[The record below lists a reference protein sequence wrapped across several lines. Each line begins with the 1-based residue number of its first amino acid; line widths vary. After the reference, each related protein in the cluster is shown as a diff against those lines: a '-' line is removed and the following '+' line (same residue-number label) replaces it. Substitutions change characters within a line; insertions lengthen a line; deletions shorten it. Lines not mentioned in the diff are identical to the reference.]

1 MTGAGD
7 VSATIRN
14 NSASAAAAPS
24 VETAVTQTESI
35 VVLFAWLFNNQINI
49 YNLATGSAQ
58 KGVNKEKFLKIKI
71 HIPKNKQLIQDLEPT
86 FQQIE
91 ILQNEVKA
99 AEELY
104 KNLIQELSQEAIP
117 SQTNI
122 VTETNNEIVEGN
134 EVIPQPK
141 KKVVKKLDKKV
152 YKKLKPILIVEE
164 NEEQTI

>member
-1 MTGAGD
+1 
-7 VSATIRN
+7 
-14 NSASAAAAPS
+14 
-24 VETAVTQTESI
+24 
-35 VVLFAWLFNNQINI
+35 
-49 YNLATGSAQ
+49 
-58 KGVNKEKFLKIKI
+58 
-71 HIPKNKQLIQDLEPT
+71 LEPT

-141 KKVVKKLDKKV
+141 KKIVKKLDKKV